1 MKRASRLHFGDIG
14 KSLSLAF
21 VAITIIWGVVSY
33 YSLGRVYVSW
43 QILLG
48 NFAVS
53 ATLSALY
60 YRFRYHRVLE
70 YDDRRFI
77 LHTGSR
83 TVEGDWK
90 NFSFVSLYHRGFGV
104 FTVRLYRRD
113 PDEKDFVELPASD
126 IGLNPSVFRSAIM
139 PRIASPQ

>member
-1 MKRASRLHFGDIG
+1 MKRASKLHFGDIG
-14 KSLSLAF
+14 KSFSLAF
-21 VAITIIWGVVSY
+21 VAITVVWGVVSY

-48 NFAVS
+48 NLAVS

-70 YDDRRFI
+70 YDDRRFV

-83 TVEGDWK
+83 TVENDWK
-90 NFSFVSLYHRGFGV
+90 DFSFVSLYHKGFGV
-104 FTVRLYRRD
+104 FTVRVYRTD
-113 PDEKDFVELPASD
+113 PDEKDFVELPATDLGLHPSD
-126 IGLNPSVFRSAIM
+126 FRFELM
-139 PRIASPQ
+139 DHMRLG

>member
-48 NFAVS
+48 NLAVS

-139 PRIASPQ
+139 PRIASPR

>member
-126 IGLNPSVFRSAIM
+126 IGLNPSVLRSAIM